1 MSLPPLWISNKK
13 EQFYKIIRPLS
24 LLLKLLGFFPFQ
36 NSGSDTGLKLCYDT
50 YSGYIH
56 LVVCL
61 LVYTVPTLYLVQNAH
76 NNFVVWSEATLT
88 VIFVAWIVNCFLT
101 DKLVLEI
108 IHKFETYDSYYIASK
123 HTETCQRFRYR
134 GLFMFVFVVF
144 MSFVNIFLF
153 EYKTTSETV
162 DTIWVYIIQ
171 NAPWLTM
178 FDGFYFQLCWELSYR
193 FSELQ
198 ENLNSHILKWKIE
211 EIRLMHGKLKDIN
224 DLINSCFGV
233 RISLFFL
240 YFLHSLLNVFYKVVV
255 ASKVVR
261 PGTFL
266 VEVQKFVLLYL
277 TCNCSEFGVNQ
288 VSIF

>member
-1 MSLPPLWISNKK
+1 MFLPPLRISNKK

-36 NSGSDTGLKLCYDT
+36 NAGSDTGLKLTYDK
-50 YSGYIH
+50 YSAYIH

-61 LVYTVPTLYLVQNAH
+61 LVYTVPTLCLIQNAP
-76 NNFVVWSEATLT
+76 NNFTVWSEATLT
-88 VIFVAWIVNCFLT
+88 VIFAAWLVNCFRT
-101 DKLVLEI
+101 DELILEI
-108 IHKFETYDSYYIASK
+108 IHKFESYDSYYISSK
-123 HTETCQRFRYR
+123 NTEACQRFRYR
-134 GLFMFVFVVF
+134 GLLMLIFIVF
-144 MSFVNIFLF
+144 MTVMNIFLF
-153 EYKTTSETV
+153 DYNTKNEII
-162 DTIWVYIIQ
+162 DTLWVQIIQ

-193 FSELQ
+193 LSELQ
-198 ENLNSHILKWKIE
+198 KNLNSHILKSKIE
-211 EIRLMHGKLKDIN
+211 EIRLMHGKLKDLN

-240 YFLHSLLNVFYKVVV
+240 YFLHSFLHLFYKVVV
-255 ASKVVR
+255 ASKVMR

-266 VEVQKFVLLYL
+266 VEIQKFMLLYL

-288 VSIF
+288 VSLS